1 MWTDC
6 GAHSITSSQPHKELT
21 QELRMTKLKELKDDW
36 ETRHIY
42 IYIYFSNKKKQK
54 QKTEVYL
61 ELSK

>member
-1 MWTDC
+1 
-6 GAHSITSSQPHKELT
+6 
-21 QELRMTKLKELKDDW
+21 MTKLKELKDDW
-36 ETRHIY
+36 EIRHIY